1 MPNILYIEKHEKFLN
16 CIKID
21 DYRNWEG
28 HTDMEVE
35 QLFRFV
41 YLDPY

>member
-1 MPNILYIEKHEKFLN
+1 MPNFLYIEKNEKFQN
-16 CIKID
+16 YIKSD

-28 HTDMEVE
+28 HTDMDVE